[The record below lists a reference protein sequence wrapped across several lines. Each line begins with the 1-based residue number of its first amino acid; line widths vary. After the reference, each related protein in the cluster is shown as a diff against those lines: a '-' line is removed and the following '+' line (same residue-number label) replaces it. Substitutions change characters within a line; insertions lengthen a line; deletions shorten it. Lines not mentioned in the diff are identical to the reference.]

1 VVYVK
6 IVHGAISNQIFRK
19 TLCPQ
24 HDWFKLAYSMLQPES
39 LPDSPNFALVQ
50 LRSLIDEGSFEG
62 GQRLPPER
70 VLAAQ
75 IGISRQAL
83 RRALDVLETEGRIW
97 RHQGKG
103 TFLGPRPV
111 QPCPSL
117 EQLTERTNPLEVM
130 DVRLE
135 IEPALARLAALRAS
149 NGDVERLL
157 RLADKVT
164 SSADADS
171 RELWDSALHRTI
183 AEIAG
188 NSLLLAIFDMVDR
201 IRQDKT
207 WLLLRERARSG
218 ERQQLI
224 AEQHRRVITAIAQR
238 EAHAAEQAMREHLQL
253 VRDGILQIMTSPM
266 STRDGASSGATMS
279 ADVREEL
286 QHGM

>member
-1 VVYVK
+1 M
-6 IVHGAISNQIFRK
+6 
-19 TLCPQ
+19 P
-24 HDWFKLAYSMLQPES
+24 QPES

-50 LRSLIDEGSFEG
+50 LRSLLDEGSFEE

-75 IGISRQAL
+75 IGISRQTL
-83 RRALDVLETEGRIW
+83 RRALEVLVAEARIW

-111 QPCPSL
+111 QPHPSL
-117 EQLTERTNPLEVM
+117 EELTMRTNPLEVM
-130 DVRLE
+130 DVRME

-149 NGDVERLL
+149 NGDVQRLL

-188 NSLLLAIFDMVDR
+188 NSLLLAIFDIVDR

-218 ERQQLI
+218 QRQRLI
-224 AEQHRRVITAIAQR
+224 AEQHRRLIGAIAQR

-266 STRDGASSGATMS
+266 PHRSGTLSGITMS
-279 ADVREEL
+279 ADIKERL
-286 QHGM
+286 QHGGRAS